1 MGISLEQAKAIE
13 EEQQKDFLNKVG
25 FSQKISNIFNPA
37 VDYVVDGGLSDF
49 YTRLNAGFDVSDD
62 EIRRHRLNKNIGYG
76 GGKAGYKHI
85 TTNSVPVSDA
95 TDGYHIR
102 SGIDFGNLA
111 TGDSL
116 PGGGLPAAISGIAYQ
131 QLMGLGDGTV
141 GKNAFLQSVDNITGL
156 RESGKAPALDNLYKF
171 GSNMYNLFN
180 QPSTPNL
187 DITALGGPR
196 AKGNFTRGKI
206 NVEDYSTKV
215 ARIQAK
221 KEAEARAR
229 AQAEAQARAQQV
241 ISQRQQQQAQQQ
253 QQKQYQTKM
262 ADVYKNVTVDNS
274 GNKGYTGTGSQGRGA
289 YYQTPKY
296 RGQQAAAAIDA
307 KAKSMGVASPVRRTP
322 GSKYGFGL

>member
-25 FSQKISNIFNPA
+25 FSQKISNIFNPV

-156 RESGKAPALDNLYKF
+156 RESGKAPALDAMYEF
-171 GSNMYNLFN
+171 GGNVYNLFN
-180 QPSTPNL
+180 PPSKPSI

-196 AKGNFTRGKI
+196 AKGNFTRGTI
-206 NVEDYSTKV
+206 NVEDYATKV
-215 ARIQAK
+215 ARIAAE
-221 KEAEARAR
+221 KEAAAK
-229 AQAEAQARAQQV
+229 AQAIAKAQAAIQ
-241 ISQRQQQQAQQQ
+241 QRQQQQSQAQQQ
-253 QQKQYQTKM
+253 SRLPIMNTPSNITKFGP
-262 ADVYKNVTVDNS
+262 ARSTAI
-274 GNKGYTGTGSQGRGA
+274 KGGRGG
-289 YYQTPKY
+289 
-296 RGQQAAAAIDA
+296 RGNVGARRKTTSAPVF
-307 KAKSMGVASPVRRTP
+307 KS
-322 GSKYGFGL
+322 YGPPNMQRF

>member
-1 MGISLEQAKAIE
+1 MGVKNTLYGAGILG
-13 EEQQKDFLNKVG
+13 LN
-25 FSQKISNIFNPA
+25 
-37 VDYVVDGGLSDF
+37 
-49 YTRLNAGFDVSDD
+49 RLAAGFDLT
-62 EIRRHRLNKNIGYG
+62 EEELKKHLQ
-76 GGKAGYKHI
+76 GKPYRNQTIVNNA
-85 TTNSVPVSDA
+85 VSDA

-102 SGIDFGNLA
+102 SGKDYGQLAKGNLP
-111 TGDSL
+111 L
-116 PGGGLPAAISGIAYQ
+116 GGIPAALAGIAYQ
-131 QLMGLGDGTV
+131 QMDGIADSSIWDGNLSNPFGTF
-141 GKNAFLQSVDNITGL
+141 GKNAFLQSVDNIEGL
-156 RESGKAPALDNLYKF
+156 RQSGNAPALDAMYKF
-171 GSNMYNLFN
+171 GGNVYNLFN

-196 AKGNFTRGKI
+196 AKGNFTKGKI

-221 KEAEARAR
+221 KEAEARARAQAEAQAR

-274 GNKGYTGTGSQGRGA
+274 GTKGYTGTGSQGRGA

-296 RGQQAAAAIDA
+296 RGQQAAAAID
-307 KAKSMGVASPVRRTP
+307 KKSKSMGIASPVRRTP

>member
-1 MGISLEQAKAIE
+1 MTYEEMYAAGLLGLNKLAVGSGLTE
-13 EEQQKDFLNKVG
+13 EELKQHLLRKPYHNQTIVN
-25 FSQKISNIFNPA
+25 
-37 VDYVVDGGLSDF
+37 
-49 YTRLNAGFDVSDD
+49 
-62 EIRRHRLNKNIGYG
+62 
-76 GGKAGYKHI
+76 
-85 TTNSVPVSDA
+85 NSVSDA

-102 SGIDFGNLA
+102 SGKDYGQLADGNL
-111 TGDSL
+111 
-116 PGGGLPAAISGIAYQ
+116 PIGGIPAALAGIAYQ
-131 QLMGLGDGTV
+131 QLTGIGDSSLLDSFIKDPKTGKPRGTSNLSNIFGTV
-141 GKNAFLQSVDNITGL
+141 GPNAFLQSVDNIEGL
-156 RESGKAPALDNLYKF
+156 RQSGNAPILDKAYKF
-171 GSNMYNLFN
+171 GGKIHNLFN

-187 DITALGGPR
+187 DITALGGPM

>member
-156 RESGKAPALDNLYKF
+156 RESGKAPALDTLYEF
-171 GSNMYNLFN
+171 GGNVYNLFN
-180 QPSTPNL
+180 QPSTPSL

-196 AKGNFTRGKI
+196 AKGNFTKGTI

-221 KEAEARAR
+221 KEAAAK
-229 AQAEAQARAQQV
+229 AQAAIQ
-241 ISQRQQQQAQQQ
+241 QRQQQQAQQQ
-253 QQKQYQTKM
+253 SQLAAMNTPRNITKFGP
-262 ADVYKNVTVDNS
+262 ARSTTI
-274 GNKGYTGTGSQGRGA
+274 KGGRGG
-289 YYQTPKY
+289 
-296 RGQQAAAAIDA
+296 RGNVEARR
-307 KAKSMGVASPVRRTP
+307 KATSAPVFKS
-322 GSKYGFGL
+322 YGPPNMQRF